1 MKLKSQSDRL
11 LTGLSSIV
19 LKVSAAGMALMTA
32 IIGWQVFARFV
43 LNASPAWTEST
54 ALLLM
59 LYYILLS
66 AAIGV
71 REGFHLGVRVV
82 LDNVPSRQKRWLLR
96 LIDGLVGLFGVAMI
110 MNGAKL
116 ASFTS
121 THIIPTLGIS
131 RSIAY
136 WPFMISGSL
145 IVVFCTER
153 IVTGAPE
160 PGRAASS
167 NS

>member
-1 MKLKSQSDRL
+1 MSGNQVDQL

-19 LKVSAAGMALMTA
+19 LKISAGGMAVMTA

-71 REGFHLGVRVV
+71 REGFHLGVRVI
-82 LDNVPSRQKRWLLR
+82 LDNVRPQIKRFLLR
-96 LIDGLVGLFGVAMI
+96 LIDLLVGLFGIAMI
-110 MNGAKL
+110 VNGTKL
-116 ASFTS
+116 ASFTAS
-121 THIIPTLGIS
+121 HVIPTLGIS
-131 RSIAY
+131 RSVAY
-136 WPFMISGSL
+136 WPFIISGIL
-145 IVVFCTER
+145 IVIFSVER

-160 PGRAASS
+160 PGRATSS